1 MELLRA
7 EAAGNPER
15 PEPATTTQEPE
26 LALRSGRTRRRRG
39 GSLMTHGERP
49 HAHGETTRKSHAGDG
64 GREERLAGGAA
75 CARGG
80 AVQGDRAGPRLGAA
94 RKPRAGDGGGAP
106 LLGGRTAHEV
116 GGRTMASGA
125 EKNRARTLVL

>member
-94 RKPRAGDGGGAP
+94 WLRCSSARRKNHARS
-106 LLGGRTAHEV
+106 R
-116 GGRTMASGA
+116 GRTMAGGA
-125 EKNRARTLVL
+125 EKNL